1 MPLLPPLRLSGAR
14 ILRDGALE
22 PGDLTLAEGRLTE
35 GPAPAVDLTGYLVL
49 PGIVDLHGDGFERH
63 LSPRPTAPFE
73 KTEALR
79 SAAAELAANGV
90 TTAWFAQSWSWEGGF
105 RAGTEAE
112 AILAALDRIR
122 PRLLPDVRM
131 QIRLETHVLPE
142 HPRVLDA
149 VRRHGVDYIVFNNH
163 LPEAVDLA
171 RNAPD
176 RFASWAAQHRRTPE
190 EQMARVTAAMEQEPE
205 VPAALARLAEA
216 LRPLGVRLG
225 SHDDATPETRAFYR
239 GIGAD
244 IAEFPTTVSAARAAR
259 EAGEPV
265 LMGAPNV
272 VRGGSQSGNIAAE
285 ALVAEGLCDALVS
298 DYYYP
303 ALAQA
308 AWRLADAGTLSFA
321 AAWEAVSTVPARI
334 AGLGDRGRLAPGQR
348 ADLVVMDPATRTV
361 EATIAAG
368 RMAHLSGGAAQR
380 FLGSKAKAMAMAG
393 AAAAS

>member
-1 MPLLPPLRLSGAR
+1 MPLLPPFRITGAR
-14 ILRDGALE
+14 VLRDGALQDTDI
-22 PGDLTLAEGRLTE
+22 GVAEGRVSDAR
-35 GPAPAVDLTGYLVL
+35 GPEVELTGYLVL

-73 KTEALR
+73 KTEALA

-122 PRLLPDVRM
+122 PTLLPDVRL
-131 QIRLETHVLPE
+131 QIRLETHVIPE
-142 HPRVLDA
+142 HPRVLEA

-163 LPEAVDLA
+163 LPEAVELA
-171 RNAPD
+171 RDRPD
-176 RFASWAAQHRRTPE
+176 RFASWAAQHRRTAE
-190 EQMARVTAAMEQEPE
+190 EQMARVTAAMAQEPE
-205 VPAALARLAEA
+205 VPAALAHLAA
-216 LRPLGVRLG
+216 QLAAMGVRLG
-225 SHDDATPETRAFYR
+225 SHDDALPETRAFYR
-239 GIGAD
+239 GIGAG
-244 IAEFPTTVSAARAAR
+244 ICEFPTTAAAARAAR

-303 ALAQA
+303 ALAQS
-308 AWRLADAGTLSFA
+308 AWRLADTGALSLA
-321 AAWEAVSTVPARI
+321 AAWEAVSTRPARI
-334 AGLGDRGRLAPGQR
+334 AGLADRGRLAPGQR
-348 ADLVVMDPATRTV
+348 ADLVVMDPRTRRI
-361 EATIAAG
+361 EATVAGG
-368 RMAHLSGGAAQR
+368 RMAHLAGGAAQR
-380 FLGSKAKAMAMAG
+380 FLGSRAMAG

>member
-1 MPLLPPLRLSGAR
+1 MPLLPPIRLTGAR
-14 ILRDGALE
+14 VLREGALHDT
-22 PGDLTLAEGRLTE
+22 DLTVSDGILSEDR
-35 GPAPAVDLTGYLVL
+35 APEVDLSGYLVL

-73 KTEALR
+73 KAEALR

-171 RNAPD
+171 RDKPD
-176 RFASWAAQHRRTPE
+176 RFAAWAAQHRRTPE

-205 VPAALARLAEA
+205 VPSALGRLAAE

-225 SHDDATPETRAFYR
+225 SHDDADAETRAFYR

-244 IAEFPTTVSAARAAR
+244 IAEFPTTVPAARAAR

-308 AWRLADAGTLSFA
+308 AWRLADTGALSFA
-321 AAWEAVSTVPARI
+321 AAWEAVSTAPARI
-334 AGLGDRGRLAPGQR
+334 AGLADRGHLAPGRR
-348 ADLVVMDPATRTV
+348 ADLVVVDPRTRAV
-361 EATIAAG
+361 EATIAGG

-380 FLGSKAKAMAMAG
+380 FMGSKAMAR